1 MTRNHL
7 VVAALAVMTTVLT
20 ACGGDTDHGTD
31 HGTSTNASTST
42 SSAQSTTAPVAAPSG
57 EHNDADITFAQGMIP
72 HHEGA
77 IVMARLAP
85 SRTSN
90 AQILDLASRIEKAQ
104 DPEIKTMTAWLNA
117 WGTSAEQGGSHDGH
131 DGHGSSMPGM
141 SDEDTARLEAAKGAD
156 FDRAFLE
163 LMIEHHQGAVDM
175 STTLLGSGRNA
186 DAKKLAE
193 QIISAQQAEITEME
207 GLLKTVG

>member
-7 VVAALAVMTTVLT
+7 VVAALAAMTTVLT
-20 ACGGDTDHGTD
+20 ACGGDSDHGTD
-31 HGTSTNASTST
+31 HGTST
-42 SSAQSTTAPVAAPSG
+42 SSAPSTAASVAAPSG
-57 EHNDADITFAQGMIP
+57 EHNDADIAFAQGMIP

-77 IVMARLAP
+77 IRMAGFAP

-90 AQILDLASRIEKAQ
+90 AQVLDLASRIEVAQ
-104 DPEIKTMTAWLNA
+104 DPEIKTMTAWLDA
-117 WGTSAEQGGSHDGH
+117 WGASAEPSGGHDGH

-175 STTLLGSGRNA
+175 STELLGSGRNA
-186 DAKKLAE
+186 DARKLAE
-193 QIISAQQAEITEME
+193 QIISAQRAEIAEME
-207 GLLKTVG
+207 GLLKTLG